1 VSDPHRTLVTPPPY
15 HRTVVQAPVTRR
27 TEVLLGGGPGTS
39 QPGNGAVV
47 SVTSSRALTAA
58 DSGNVLQCNHGIT
71 LSIPAG
77 LPAGF
82 GLRLLVPAAQV
93 WAGGVV
99 GLSLGSGVSLNGS
112 SASTWTATRTVGST
126 APWMAWLQRETA
138 ANTFS
143 LVLIGAELEEVVVE
157 GNEIWLRT
165 DELWTDTSPI
175 WT

>member
-1 VSDPHRTLVTPPPY
+1 MSDGVSLVVNTSPAVEL
-15 HRTVVQAPVTRR
+15 VVESPAVGL
-27 TEVLLGGGPGTS
+27 EVAVGQGPAGPS
-39 QPGNGAVV
+39 SN
-47 SVTSSRALTAA
+47 SVTIGISSSRALTAA
-58 DSGNVLQCNHGIT
+58 DNGNVLQCNHGIT

-138 ANTFS
+138 ANTYS
-143 LVLIGAELEEVVVE
+143 LVLIGADLEEVVVE

-165 DELWTDTSPI
+165 DALWTDTSPI